1 MRKFDAETI
10 ADLVV
15 ELVGETEAYG
25 DTYIDSVRVKN
36 MQTMCDVIDSLM
48 GYVYE
53 NTKYANRCEWSMKDI
68 GMKAREFLGY
78 LVVEY
83 GLNDFVEEEEE

>member
-1 MRKFDAETI
+1 MSRFNAETI
-10 ADLVV
+10 ADVV
-15 ELVGETEAYG
+15 FELVGETEAYG

-36 MQTMCDVIDSLM
+36 QQIMCDVIDYLILR
-48 GYVYE
+48 VYK
-53 NTKYANRCEWSMKDI
+53 NTKYADRNEWSMKDI